1 MKKFCFFLY
10 KHTNIFENLNK
21 CMMRLKRES
30 NFLEINIKN
39 NSFILIYLSVF
50 IKLDGLGSPLR
61 FIFEGGL
68 RPDGFGIPVE
78 PIVIFVRAGV
88 AFVFAVVVLVLVVL
102 LEVPVVLTI
111 VFLLRL

>member
-1 MKKFCFFLY
+1 
-10 KHTNIFENLNK
+10 
-21 CMMRLKRES
+21 MMRLKRES
-30 NFLEINIKN
+30 NFLEIKIKIILY
-39 NSFILIYLSVF
+39 FILIYLSVF